1 MKDCL
6 TLYHGS
12 RECIEHPEFGKGK
25 LTNDYGQGFYCT
37 EFYDLASEWA
47 SKMQG
52 EDGYVNQYTLQ
63 TKELRI
69 LDLTNPKYNILNWM
83 TLLLKNRTFALSTEI
98 SIEAKEYLINHFS
111 VDVSGY
117 DIITGYRADDS
128 YFSFAEDFLNNTISV
143 EHLSRAMK
151 LGKLGIQYVLV
162 SEKAFNALTFE
173 KADLVANNKYY
184 PLYQKR
190 DLVARQNYRN
200 SKSHL
205 KNIKNE
211 LYVIDIIREEIQNG
225 DPRI

>member
-1 MKDCL
+1 MKGSI

-12 RECIEHPEFGKGK
+12 KECIECPEFGKGK

-37 EFYDLASEWA
+37 EHYDLASEWA
-47 SKMQG
+47 SKRPD

-63 TKELRI
+63 TKDLKI
-69 LDLTNPKYNILNWM
+69 LDLTSPAYNILHWM
-83 TLLLKNRTFALSTEI
+83 TLLLKNRTFALSTNI
-98 SIEAKEYLINHFS
+98 SIEAKEYLIKHFS

-117 DIITGYRADDS
+117 DMIKGYRADDS
-128 YFSFAEDFLNNTISV
+128 YFSFAEDFLNNAISV

-162 SEKAFNALTFE
+162 SKKAFEALTFE
-173 KADLVANNKYY
+173 KADLVANSRYY

-190 DLVARQNYRN
+190 DEAARKKYRN
-200 SKSHL
+200 SKAHL
-205 KNIKNE
+205 SNSKDE

-225 DPRI
+225 DPRL